1 MTELI
6 GSFAGA
12 CTTLS
17 LVPQVIKTLK
27 TKSTKDV
34 SLGMFVIFTLGVILW
49 LVYGFQIAS
58 TPIIAANSVTF
69 VLAAVILIC
78 KLKYK

>member
-49 LVYGFQIAS
+49 LVYGFLTAS
-58 TPIIAANSVTF
+58 ISMIVANSLTF

>member
-6 GSFAGA
+6 GSLAGA

-17 LVPQVIKTLK
+17 LVPQVIKIIK

-34 SLGMFVIFTLGVILW
+34 SLGMFVIFTLGVGLW
-49 LVYGFQIAS
+49 LVYGFLVAS
-58 TPIIAANSVTF
+58 IPIIIANSATF
-69 VLAAVILIC
+69 VLATIILVC
-78 KLKYK
+78 KQKYK

>member
-1 MTELI
+1 MIELI
-6 GSFAGA
+6 GSAAGA

-34 SLGMFVIFTLGVILW
+34 SLGMFIIFCIGVVLW
-49 LVYGFQIAS
+49 LIYGFMIHS
-58 TPIIAANSVTF
+58 MPIIVSNGVTF
-69 VLAAVILIC
+69 VLGATILVC

>member
-6 GSFAGA
+6 GSLAGA
-12 CTTLS
+12 CTTLC

-34 SLGMFVIFTLGVILW
+34 SLGMFILFCIGIILW
-49 LVYGFQIAS
+49 LIYGFMIHS
-58 TPIIAANSVTF
+58 MPIIVSNGVTF
-69 VLAAVILIC
+69 VLGAIILVC